1 MIHLGRNPKNGGNP
15 PKESSD
21 VNIMNFISVVSLFGS
36 MIWLMKEVPDSL
48 MAETTVS
55 ARVE

>member
-1 MIHLGRNPKNGGNP
+1 LGRNPRNGGNP
-15 PKESSD
+15 PKEISD

-36 MIWLMKEVPDSL
+36 MIWLIKDAPDSL

-55 ARVE
+55 ANVG